1 MLRSLLGW
9 ELQINWLVPW
19 ICHFS
24 LESCKSICFSIVN
37 APMEEVE
44 LRYSSQMWVA
54 FWELNYLSKSLLFV
68 LKLLNDSLPMRREFA
83 KTSFINDASFTFC
96 ATIEESLDYLLITC
110 ELHSQFRIGLLFGW
124 IECTR
129 HRMCYHF
136 TFIFANTLWPIGSI
150 ETKCSMKQ

>member
-83 KTSFINDASFTFC
+83 KTSFINDASFPFC
-96 ATIEESLDYLLITC
+96 ATIEESLYYLLITC

-129 HRMCYHF
+129 HKMCYHF
-136 TFIFANTLWPIGSI
+136 TFIFGNTLWPIGSI